1 MASRDQSKTGERLP
15 EDPHQTGTAD
25 LTGAMG
31 GDALRPPKAWNTL
44 RRDGRLVREEVTGP
58 LPSVLRPLVWQQ
70 FQQMPLASCACWL
83 LQQLEPPPGMYR
95 RGTRRPADAG
105 LFDDLP
111 SPTVRD
117 KAEKIYAEL
126 CKRHS
131 SRLASAAWL
140 RPILA
145 GRARWLATH
154 PDTRSSAWG
163 RQMRRR
169 KGGKHTQRRYREQG
183 WHPLPSV
190 RKAWG
195 LTAEGP
201 QLDSESSSPGSKV

>member
-1 MASRDQSKTGERLP
+1 MTRRDRSNVDQHLAEHLN
-15 EDPHQTGTAD
+15 QTGTAD
-25 LTGAMG
+25 RTGAAG
-31 GDALRPPKAWNTL
+31 SETLLPEKAWNTL
-44 RRDGRLVREEVTGP
+44 RHSGRLVREEVTGP
-58 LPSVLRPLVWQQ
+58 LPPMLRPLVWER
-70 FQQMPLASCACWL
+70 FQQMPLAGCACWI

-95 RGTRRPADAG
+95 RATRRPADAG
-105 LFDDLP
+105 PFDDMA
-111 SPTVRD
+111 SPTERD
-117 KAEKIYAEL
+117 RAEKIYAEL
-126 CKRHS
+126 CERHS
-131 SRLASAAWL
+131 SRLASSPWL

-154 PDTRSSAWG
+154 PDTRGSAWG

-183 WHPLPSV
+183 WHPLASV

-201 QLDSESSSPGSKV
+201 QADSESLSPGSKV